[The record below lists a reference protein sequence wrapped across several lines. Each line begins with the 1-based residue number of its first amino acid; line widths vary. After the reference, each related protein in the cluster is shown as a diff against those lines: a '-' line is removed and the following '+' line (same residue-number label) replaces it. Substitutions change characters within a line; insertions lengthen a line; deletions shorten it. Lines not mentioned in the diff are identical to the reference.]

1 MFTCSALTLVSHT
14 QRCPFAAASNLA
26 HRRRLVKRVYIP
38 LPDAAARLA
47 IVQHL
52 LEGQRHLLTRS
63 ELGYVVN
70 ATTGY
75 SGSDLAA
82 LCREAAMVPIRELGP
97 RVVSVPASA
106 IRAVRLDDF
115 SSAIRAIRP
124 SVSGDQLTKF
134 ETWTRSYGTGAG

>member
-1 MFTCSALTLVSHT
+1 MSNLLCGVDRH
-14 QRCPFAAASNLA
+14 QAASVKPPP
-26 HRRRLVKRVYIP
+26 HSRRLVKRVYIP
-38 LPDAAARLA
+38 LPDTAARLA

-52 LEGQRHLLTRS
+52 LDGQRHSLTRS

-70 ATTGY
+70 ATAGY

-97 RVVSVPASA
+97 RIKNVAANAV
-106 IRAVRLDDF
+106 RAVRLDDF

-124 SVSGDQLTKF
+124 SVSAELLTKF
-134 ETWTRSYGTGAG
+134 EAWTNAYGTAAG